1 LLRIASQHKRS
12 LVDLAACA
20 GYNEQA
26 HMTREVRRFSNEPP
40 TTLLRSA
47 ESTLLMSD
55 LFKT

>member
-1 LLRIASQHKRS
+1 
-12 LVDLAACA
+12 
-20 GYNEQA
+20 
-26 HMTREVRRFSNEPP
+26 MTREVRRFANVPP